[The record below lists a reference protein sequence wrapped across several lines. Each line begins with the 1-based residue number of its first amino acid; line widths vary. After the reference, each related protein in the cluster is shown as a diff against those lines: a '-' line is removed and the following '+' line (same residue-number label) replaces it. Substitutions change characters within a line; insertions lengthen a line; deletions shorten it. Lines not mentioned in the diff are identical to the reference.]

1 MNGTSPIERKKNLRQ
16 LIRERKKQLSLE
28 ERDEFSQRI
37 FETLAQQNVFQKARN
52 VLCYWSMP
60 DEVQTQTF
68 ILNHLSEKTWLL
80 PVIKGNSLEISRFTG
95 SDNLQQGV
103 LGIGEPIGES
113 YDGAIDLA
121 IIPGL
126 AFDRNG
132 NRLGRGKGFYDHFLS
147 KQSIYTIAVAFH
159 CQLLEEVP
167 VEPWDV
173 IMRQIITEEETI
185 VPDFSKL
192 H

>member
-1 MNGTSPIERKKNLRQ
+1 MNGTSLIERKKAIRQ
-16 LIRERKKQLSLE
+16 LIKERKKQLSLK

-37 FETLAQQNVFQKARN
+37 FQTLAQQDVFPKARN

-60 DEVQTQTF
+60 DEVQTHTF

-80 PVIKGNSLEISRFTG
+80 PVVIGNTLEIRRFTG
-95 SDNLQQGV
+95 KDDLKQGV
-103 LGIGEPIGES
+103 LGIGEPIGEP

-147 KQSIYTIAVAFH
+147 QHSIYTIAVAFN
-159 CQLLEEVP
+159 CQLIDEVP
-167 VEPWDV
+167 IEPWDV
-173 IMRQIITEEETI
+173 IMRQIITEKEAI
-185 VPDFSKL
+185 VSVS
-192 H
+192 

>member
-1 MNGTSPIERKKNLRQ
+1 MNGTSLIERKKAIRQ
-16 LIRERKKQLSLE
+16 LIKERKTQLSLE

-37 FETLAQQNVFQKARN
+37 FQTLAEQNVFQNAHN

-60 DEVQTQTF
+60 DEVQTHTF
-68 ILNHLSEKTWLL
+68 ILNHLFEKTWLL
-80 PVIKGNSLEISRFTG
+80 PVVIGNTLQIRQFTG
-95 SDNLQQGV
+95 KDDLKQGV
-103 LGIGEPIGES
+103 LGIGEPIGEP

-147 KQSIYTIAVAFH
+147 QQFIYTIALAFH
-159 CQLLEEVP
+159 CQLIDEVP
-167 VEPWDV
+167 IEPWDIV
-173 IMRQIITEEETI
+173 MQQIITEKETI
-185 VPDFSKL
+185 VPVF
-192 H
+192 